1 MKKISFQILFCIFS
15 MAWLFSGSYI
25 ESAAMVNDMFDQE
38 QAPSEQEEP
47 NNVDQGQEEPV
58 MEEANPSF
66 LSSLLRL
73 VLALAVV
80 IAIIIFISKFLQKKN
95 KLFKRQ
101 QIVENYGGISLGPN
115 KTIQIIKIGNRYFV
129 VGVGDNIE
137 LLMEITDGKT
147 IEQLEA
153 ESEPNESLDKLKTK
167 LWNMNQEPN
176 SEENTKA
183 FSTLFNKEINSM
195 KDGRRKAF
203 EKWKEREKDH
213 DH

>member
-1 MKKISFQILFCIFS
+1 
-15 MAWLFSGSYI
+15 
-25 ESAAMVNDMFDQE
+25 
-38 QAPSEQEEP
+38 
-47 NNVDQGQEEPV
+47 